1 MRCSGGSDCDCTSFQ
16 PRKSS
21 SKCKACSHLQGDYS
35 ESSGNESSGDSNNDS
50 NNDSSNDNGDNNSGH
65 DVKNEAMVSALLMN
79 LLEDGH
85 YTSGQVESAKNEAKA
100 GLTRKHVGH
109 FLKLRLATRAHHTAT

>member
-1 MRCSGGSDCDCTSFQ
+1 MSWLEREGKDGCLGLGE
-16 PRKSS
+16 KSME
-21 SKCKACSHLQGDYS
+21 KGEK
-35 ESSGNESSGDSNNDS
+35 
-50 NNDSSNDNGDNNSGH
+50 H
-65 DVKNEAMVSALLMN
+65 DTALLTN